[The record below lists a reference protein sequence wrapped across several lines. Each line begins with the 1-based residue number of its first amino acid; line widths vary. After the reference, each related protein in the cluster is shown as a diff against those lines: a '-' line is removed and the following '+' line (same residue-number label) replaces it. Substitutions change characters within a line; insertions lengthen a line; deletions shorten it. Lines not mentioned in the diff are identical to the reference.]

1 MSKVQNNTQSQ
12 ENLPVNISCNRM
24 VAAYFQCGY
33 KAMILG
39 DLWHFNKSKIDNSKL
54 KHGLPLVFY
63 SAAELTKSKFIFL
76 KARTFSNYLKFLS
89 EDGIL
94 FSAISNK
101 YGRDVTLNYIV
112 NFEKYNAIMNGRS
125 YPKAATEE
133 FLKLCS
139 DAVRN
144 NSIDCKTLDSTISKF
159 YLPFVNSANGLVNS
173 ANGLVNSAN
182 GLVNSAN
189 AIGKICSTLPINTL
203 PNNKTNNTPNNLIN
217 LENQKS
223 SISTFKDIF
232 KKNNIEFTPKTSDEV
247 FLKIYHNIE
256 AKIKAYKDENKIN
269 SKLTPQNVF
278 DALIL
283 ILSIIKQRINDESK
297 YNLNYFSKAIKDEP
311 KETFFGKKQNEK
323 QSWAQQNGKILD
335 RNNYRLAKEQGGNVF
350 VVHEKPTFAER
361 SGKII
366 SSEHFRIAAEQIG
379 NGNSKVF
386 VGHEK
391 QSWAENKNGKTE
403 KSKNT
408 VLETVKTGSAKNT
421 VFESF
426 SDEQKIDKIRK
437 ELEDFKIPFEQ
448 TEGNAML
455 EMFNFLQKH
464 NPQIY
469 DEDNFY
475 AIFEKCVK
483 SFHALF
489 KVNSKNSLTAESWN
503 LQCFSNYT
511 IEGRIN

>member
-1 MSKVQNNTQSQ
+1 MSKVQNNTQSIDYKDIGFQ
-12 ENLPVNISCNRM
+12 GSNSLSFDCLI
-24 VAAYFQCGY
+24 AKYFQSSD
-33 KAMILG
+33 KAVILQ
-39 DLWHFNKSKIDNSKL
+39 DLKHFNKSKIKHDKL
-54 KHGLPLVFY
+54 RHGLPLVYY
-63 SAAELTKSKFIFL
+63 SAKNKTENKFL
-76 KARTFSNYLKFLS
+76 YLHERTVSRYLKQLTN
-89 EDGIL
+89 DGIL
-94 FSAISNK
+94 FSTVCNK
-101 YGRDVTLNYIV
+101 AGYDKTKSYLV
-112 NFEKYNAIMNGRS
+112 NFAKYDAIAEGKEYSIAEGEKFIQLCNHAIKNNPIDRKALVIDIGQNGESNRQ
-125 YPKAATEE
+125 
-133 FLKLCS
+133 
-139 DAVRN
+139 
-144 NSIDCKTLDSTISKF
+144 
-159 YLPFVNSANGLVNS
+159 NGESNRQDGES
-173 ANGLVNSAN
+173 NRQNGESNRQDGESN
-182 GLVNSAN
+182 RQDGE
-189 AIGKICSTLPINTL
+189 PL
-203 PNNKTNNTPNNLIN
+203 PNNTTNNTPDNTPDIN

-269 SKLTPQNVF
+269 SVLTPQNVF

-379 NGNSKVF
+379 NSKVF

-437 ELEDFKIPFEQ
+437 ELMFFTIPFRDTQSAEN
-448 TEGNAML
+448 TML
-455 EMFNFLQKH
+455 EIFNFLQKH
-464 NPQIY
+464 NPETSTL
-469 DEDNFY
+469 D
-475 AIFEKCVK
+475 IFEKFTR
-483 SFHALF
+483 SFHSLV
-489 KVNSKNSLTAESWN
+489 KKEPKSKNLWN
-503 LQCFSNYT
+503 LESLSNY
-511 IEGRIN
+511 ILNNLIN

>member
-1 MSKVQNNTQSQ
+1 MSKVQNNTQSI
-12 ENLPVNISCNRM
+12 ENKDIGFQGSNSLSFDCLI
-24 VAAYFQCGY
+24 AKYFQSSD
-33 KAMILG
+33 KAVILQ
-39 DLWHFNKSKIDNSKL
+39 DLKHFNKSKIKHDKL
-54 KHGLPLVFY
+54 LHGLPLVYY
-63 SAAELTKSKFIFL
+63 SAKNKTENKFL
-76 KARTFSNYLKFLS
+76 YLHERTVSRYLKQLTN
-89 EDGIL
+89 DGIL
-94 FSAISNK
+94 FSTVCNK
-101 YGRDVTLNYIV
+101 AGYDKTKSYLV
-112 NFEKYNAIMNGRS
+112 NFAKYDAIAEGKEYSIAEGEKFIQLCNHAIKNNPIDRKALVIDIGQNGESNRQ
-125 YPKAATEE
+125 
-133 FLKLCS
+133 
-139 DAVRN
+139 
-144 NSIDCKTLDSTISKF
+144 
-159 YLPFVNSANGLVNS
+159 NGESNRQDGES
-173 ANGLVNSAN
+173 NRQNGESNRQD
-182 GLVNSAN
+182 GE
-189 AIGKICSTLPINTL
+189 PL
-203 PNNKTNNTPNNLIN
+203 PNNTTNNTPNNTPDIN

-350 VVHEKPTFAER
+350 VVHKKPTFAER
-361 SGKII
+361 AGKII
-366 SSEHFRIAAEQIG
+366 STEHFRIAAEQI
-379 NGNSKVF
+379 GNSKVF

-511 IEGRIN
+511 IKGRIN

>member
-1 MSKVQNNTQSQ
+1 MSKVQNNTQSI
-12 ENLPVNISCNRM
+12 ENKDIGFQGSNSLSFDCLI
-24 VAAYFQCGY
+24 AKYFQSSD
-33 KAMILG
+33 KAVILQ
-39 DLWHFNKSKIDNSKL
+39 DLKHFNKSKIKHDKL
-54 KHGLPLVFY
+54 LHGLPLVYY
-63 SAAELTKSKFIFL
+63 SAKNKTENKFL
-76 KARTFSNYLKFLS
+76 YLHERTVSRYLKQLTN
-89 EDGIL
+89 DGIL
-94 FSAISNK
+94 FSTVCNK
-101 YGRDVTLNYIV
+101 AGYDKTKSYLV
-112 NFEKYNAIMNGRS
+112 NFAKYDAIAEGKEYSIAEGEKFIQLCNHAIKNNPIDRKALVIDIGQNGESNRQ
-125 YPKAATEE
+125 
-133 FLKLCS
+133 
-139 DAVRN
+139 
-144 NSIDCKTLDSTISKF
+144 
-159 YLPFVNSANGLVNS
+159 NGESNRQD
-173 ANGLVNSAN
+173 GE
-182 GLVNSAN
+182 
-189 AIGKICSTLPINTL
+189 PL
-203 PNNKTNNTPNNLIN
+203 PNNTTNNTPNNTPDIN

-350 VVHEKPTFAER
+350 VVHKKPTFAER
-361 SGKII
+361 AGKII
-366 SSEHFRIAAEQIG
+366 STEHFRIAAEQI
-379 NGNSKVF
+379 GNSKVF

-511 IEGRIN
+511 IKGRIN